1 VLPNLGYKG
10 RVSLSITSN
19 PPMPGLRAQFEPAI
33 VDVADIATSKLTVT
47 VPAGA
52 PESVALT
59 VTGADP
65 AGTNSWACVYLSP
78 ARSGSLSITS
88 ALAPPTKTGN
98 NIEIIL
104 DGSGSMKTLMG
115 KTSRW
120 QTALNVLKEV
130 VTQLPDGFNVGLR
143 VYGHREA
150 STSPRTCTDSQL
162 VVPVKKLDRAGLL
175 AAAGAVTPKGETPL
189 VYSVLQAPA
198 DLKKAGGG
206 TVILI
211 TDGEESCK
219 GDAVKAAAELK
230 ASGVDLRL
238 DIVGF
243 AVAAKKVQQDLTT
256 FAQATSGRFYTA
268 QSGSALAQA
277 LIVATIDRLPY
288 RVYDASGKQV
298 ASGEAGDP
306 ALELPPGD
314 YKIAIKA
321 GTQDVVAERIKVVL
335 GKETKLQITL
345 RDNQV
350 VLQ

>member
-1 VLPNLGYKG
+1 
-10 RVSLSITSN
+10 
-19 PPMPGLRAQFEPAI
+19 
-33 VDVADIATSKLTVT
+33 
-47 VPAGA
+47 
-52 PESVALT
+52 
-59 VTGADP
+59 
-65 AGTNSWACVYLSP
+65 
-78 ARSGSLSITS
+78 
-88 ALAPPTKTGN
+88 
-98 NIEIIL
+98 
-104 DGSGSMKTLMG
+104 MG

-175 AAAGAVTPKGETPL
+175 NAAGLIKPKGETPL
-189 VYSVLQAPA
+189 VYSVLQAPG
-198 DLKKAGGG
+198 DLRKVGGG

-243 AVAAKKVQQDLTT
+243 ALGAKKTQQELTT
-256 FAQATSGRFYTA
+256 FAEATSGRFYTA

-288 RVYDASGKQV
+288 RVYDAGGKQV
-298 ASGEAGDP
+298 ATGEAGDP
-306 ALELPPGD
+306 ALELPPGE
-314 YKIAIKA
+314 YRVAIKA
-321 GTQDVVAERIKVVL
+321 GAQDLVADRVKVAL
-335 GKETKLQITL
+335 GKETKLRITL
-345 RDNQV
+345 KDDQV